1 MNRELLRVENLS
13 VAYGDTQV
21 VKGIDFS
28 LRAGETL
35 ALVGESGSGKSQTA
49 HALLRLLPGA
59 ARLGGSVRLDGEEL
73 LALSPQALLAIRGQ
87 RIGMVFQEPMTSLN
101 PLQRIGR
108 QVGEGLR
115 LHRRLRGAALRGR
128 VLELLELAGLE
139 QPRRLLEAYPH
150 QLSGGQRQ
158 RVMLAM
164 ALACEPQL
172 LIADEPTTALDVTVQ
187 KRLLELLQ
195 SLQRRLGMAT
205 LLISHDLNLVR
216 QVAALV
222 GASAGQIVWTSG
234 ATESNN
240 LALKGVAQALDAP
253 GHLITSRLEHKA
265 VLDTVQQLADDG
277 WSVTWLAPGTDG
289 LIRPEQVEAAWRADT
304 RLVSLMRV
312 NNELG
317 TLTDIAAIGERVRE
331 RGALF
336 HVDAAQASGKVAIDL
351 GRLAVDL
358 MSFSAH
364 KTYGPKGI
372 GALYV
377 GPRAER
383 RLKAQIHGGGHEQGL
398 RSGTLATHQIVGMGE
413 AFALAGELFEEEG
426 RRIAG
431 LQRRL
436 LEGLAQI
443 DGWRLNGSADAR
455 IAHTLNLTFDNPAFV
470 PQALES
476 SLAVSSTSA
485 CNSARPAPS
494 HVLLALG
501 HDAASAGRSVRLSLG
516 RYTREADVDA
526 AVAALKAAADSGAP
540 AWQPFLGVSRAG

>member
-1 MNRELLRVENLS
+1 MSSLPLYFDYAATTPVDERVIRAMVECLGYQACFGNPAS
-13 VAYGDTQV
+13 NSHAYGRQAR
-21 VKGIDFS
+21 
-28 LRAGETL
+28 RAVE
-35 ALVGESGSGKSQTA
+35 
-49 HALLRLLPGA
+49 R
-59 ARLGGSVRLDGEEL
+59 ARE
-73 LALSPQALLAIRGQ
+73 
-87 RIGMVFQEPMTSLN
+87 
-101 PLQRIGR
+101 
-108 QVGEGLR
+108 
-115 LHRRLRGAALRGR
+115 
-128 VLELLELAGLE
+128 
-139 QPRRLLEAYPH
+139 
-150 QLSGGQRQ
+150 
-158 RVMLAM
+158 
-164 ALACEPQL
+164 
-172 LIADEPTTALDVTVQ
+172 
-187 KRLLELLQ
+187 
-195 SLQRRLGMAT
+195 
-205 LLISHDLNLVR
+205 

-372 GALYV
+372 GALYAARRAAAEGADPRRRTRA
-377 GPRAER
+377 GPAFRDPGDPPDR
-383 RLKAQIHGGGHEQGL
+383 RYGRGL
-398 RSGTLATHQIVGMGE
+398 RPRRRA
-413 AFALAGELFEEEG
+413 FEEEG

-470 PQALES
+470 PRHWSPAWRCP
-476 SLAVSSTSA
+476 AP
-485 CNSARPAPS
+485 RPATRRGRRRPTCF
-494 HVLLALG
+494 ALG

>member
-1 MNRELLRVENLS
+1 MSSLPLYFDYAATTPVDERVIRAMVECLGYQACFGNPAS
-13 VAYGDTQV
+13 NSHAYGRQAR
-21 VKGIDFS
+21 
-28 LRAGETL
+28 RAVE
-35 ALVGESGSGKSQTA
+35 
-49 HALLRLLPGA
+49 R
-59 ARLGGSVRLDGEEL
+59 ARE
-73 LALSPQALLAIRGQ
+73 
-87 RIGMVFQEPMTSLN
+87 
-101 PLQRIGR
+101 
-108 QVGEGLR
+108 
-115 LHRRLRGAALRGR
+115 
-128 VLELLELAGLE
+128 
-139 QPRRLLEAYPH
+139 
-150 QLSGGQRQ
+150 
-158 RVMLAM
+158 
-164 ALACEPQL
+164 
-172 LIADEPTTALDVTVQ
+172 
-187 KRLLELLQ
+187 
-195 SLQRRLGMAT
+195 
-205 LLISHDLNLVR
+205 

-470 PQALES
+470 PRHWSPAWRCP
-476 SLAVSSTSA
+476 AP
-485 CNSARPAPS
+485 RPATRRGRRRPTCFSPS
-494 HVLLALG
+494 VTMPPAL
-501 HDAASAGRSVRLSLG
+501 
-516 RYTREADVDA
+516 
-526 AVAALKAAADSGAP
+526 AAACA
-540 AWQPFLGVSRAG
+540 